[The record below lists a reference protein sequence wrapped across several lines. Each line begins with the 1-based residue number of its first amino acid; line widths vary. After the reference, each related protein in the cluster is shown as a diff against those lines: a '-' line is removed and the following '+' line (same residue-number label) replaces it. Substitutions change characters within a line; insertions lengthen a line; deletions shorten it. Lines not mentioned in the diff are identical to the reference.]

1 MSSRLFLAKCSQPRS
16 RPHCQQ
22 PWWLPG
28 AAALQCQRRV
38 QCCTVAAAATQEI
51 KQPSAEWTA
60 TQTLDEDRLQ
70 ELAEQFDR
78 FDVDQ

>member
-1 MSSRLFLAKCSQPRS
+1 MK
-16 RPHCQQ
+16 QQ
-22 PWWLPG
+22 NP
-28 AAALQCQRRV
+28 
-38 QCCTVAAAATQEI
+38 
-51 KQPSAEWTA
+51 EWTA